1 MKEALSL
8 ISRIKE
14 AGNRLII
21 DGLANNGIKG
31 LVPSHGDILML
42 LYKHEKL
49 TMKEIAQKIHRTKP
63 TVTILIDKLEKLGYL
78 CREKSQ
84 EDNRITYIALT
95 KAGKDF
101 ERVFTQISD
110 ELNKIMYKNFSD
122 EESKIL
128 DELLKKMAKNF

>member
-14 AGNRLII
+14 DGNRLII
-21 DGLANNGIKG
+21 DGLTNNGIKG
-31 LVPSHGDILML
+31 LVPSHCDILML

>member
-49 TMKEIAQKIHRTKP
+49 TMKEIAQKIRRTKP